1 MMTYHEKKYMIEATE
16 EADGSVAV
24 CFDGK
29 WYRSVED
36 MIPKAQVDGAAVTAL
51 PQKLFKFE
59 VITMTDF
66 EILQRAKQYIDSLAN
81 GFDPLSGKP
90 VRDDDV
96 VNQVRISRCLFYVSG
111 VLQKVIDNGGEIQRK
126 KKPKPPKPVK
136 EPFFL
141 THEQIILLQPQNTA
155 LSATKV
161 AGIANELI
169 DTEKMEKLKTTDL
182 IRWLL
187 SIGMLTEVES
197 ATGRKRKVPT
207 PNGEM
212 LGMKETSFI
221 NEQGVP
227 TQYTVYDKNAQQFIF
242 DNMET
247 LIAFIHEREAEK

>member
-1 MMTYHEKKYMIEATE
+1 
-16 EADGSVAV
+16 
-24 CFDGK
+24 
-29 WYRSVED
+29 
-36 MIPKAQVDGAAVTAL
+36 
-51 PQKLFKFE
+51 
-59 VITMTDF
+59 MTDL

-81 GFDPLSGKP
+81 GYDPLSGNP

-126 KKPKPPKPVK
+126 KQPKPPKTVK

-141 THEQIILLQPQNTA
+141 THEQIALLQPQNTA

-161 AGIANELI
+161 AAIANELI
-169 DTEKMEKLKTTDL
+169 DDEHMQKLKGTD
-182 IRWLL
+182 IAGWLL
-187 SIGMLTEVES
+187 SVGLLQEVKS

-221 NEQGVP
+221 NEHGVP

-247 LIAFIHEREAEK
+247 LIAFIREREADS

>member
-1 MMTYHEKKYMIEATE
+1 MMTE
-16 EADGSVAV
+16 
-24 CFDGK
+24 
-29 WYRSVED
+29 
-36 MIPKAQVDGAAVTAL
+36 L
-51 PQKLFKFE
+51 
-59 VITMTDF
+59 
-66 EILQRAKQYIDSLAN
+66 EIMQRAKQYIDALAN
-81 GFDPLSGKP
+81 GYDPLSGQP
-90 VRDDDV
+90 VRGDDV

-126 KKPKPPKPVK
+126 KQPKPPKSVK

-141 THEQIILLQPQNTA
+141 THEQIVLLQPQNTA

-169 DTEKMEKLKTTDL
+169 DDEHMKKLKGTD
-182 IRWLL
+182 IAGWLL
-187 SIGMLTEVES
+187 SVGLLQEVES

-207 PNGEM
+207 KNGEM

-247 LIAFIHEREAEK
+247 LIAFIREREAEK